1 MNGYR
6 STVPAC
12 AGVTSERAGHAG
24 TKQYPVALYCL
35 RRLQKIQM
43 RTKVSITEADTL
55 IHGSCVLPAVKKQL
69 ATAPSVPVR

>member
-1 MNGYR
+1 MN
-6 STVPAC
+6 C
-12 AGVTSERAGHAG
+12 F
-24 TKQYPVALYCL
+24 VALCQPVWLQYNIRLRCIV